1 VSNYKYTGEIE
12 KKLKCF
18 DKYLES
24 EQYAVDTIR
33 QTRNYAGVYLR
44 WLEAIEMTVEEV
56 DYKRFIDFV
65 FQLKKENT
73 ANLTKRIILAVKHYY
88 NHLDIDI
95 NPASGIHI
103 RGQRNSILNDIV
115 SYTDIIEL
123 YNTYQTLS
131 DRSKRNK
138 VILGLIIYQGITTG
152 ELHQLE
158 PNHIKLKEGKIYIL
172 GSGNTK
178 SRTLELEAIQL
189 LELQE
194 YLLVIRPRM
203 LENITADRSGRKMNK
218 INPIVYDKMFFSE
231 NGNKNIKP
239 SLYHLFRSIKKN
251 YPRIKSGKVIRS
263 TVIAEWLKTRDV
275 RVVQHMSGHKWVSST
290 EKYNVYNLKELK
302 ESLEKH
308 HPLK

>member
-1 VSNYKYTGEIE
+1 MVYKYTGEIE
-12 KKLKCF
+12 KNLKSF

-44 WLEAIEMTVEEV
+44 WISSNEITVKEV

-65 FQLKKENT
+65 FQLKKEHSP
-73 ANLTKRIILAVKHYY
+73 NLTKRIILAVKHYY

-115 SYTDIIEL
+115 VYPEILEL
-123 YNTYQTLS
+123 YKTYQTLT

-152 ELHQLE
+152 ELHHLE
-158 PNHIKLKEGKIYIL
+158 PNHIKLKEGEIYIV
-172 GSGNTK
+172 GHGNTN
-178 SRTLELEAIQL
+178 SRTLKLEAIQL

-203 LENITADRSGRKMNK
+203 LDELTANRPGRKPNK
-218 INPIVYDKMFFSE
+218 IDPIVYDKMFFSE

-239 SLYHLFRSIKKN
+239 SLYHLFRSIKKT
-251 YPRIKSGKVIRS
+251 YPKITSGKVIRS

-275 RVVQHMSGHKWVSST
+275 RIVQYMAGHRWVSST

-302 ESLEKH
+302 ESLNKH
-308 HPLK
+308 HPLR